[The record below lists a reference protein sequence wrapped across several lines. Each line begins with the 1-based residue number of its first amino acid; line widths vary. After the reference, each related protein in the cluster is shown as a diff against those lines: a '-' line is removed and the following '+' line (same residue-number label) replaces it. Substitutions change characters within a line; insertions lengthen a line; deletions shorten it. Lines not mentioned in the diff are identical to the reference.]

1 MTQVADVFSNRY
13 EIQRGIARGGMA
25 EVYLARDQLLDRP
38 VAVKVLFPEY
48 ARDPSFV
55 ERFRREAQSAAN
67 LNHPNIVGIFDW
79 GQERGTYFIVM
90 EYVRGRSLRQVVQAD
105 GAFTP
110 RRTAQIGAEIAGAL
124 EFAHRNGVIHRD
136 VKPGNVLLTDDNDV
150 KVTDFGIARANTS
163 DALTQ
168 TGAVM
173 GTAAYLSPE
182 QAQGLSVDGRSDV
195 YSLGVVLYEM
205 VTGVAPFRGE
215 SPVAVAYKQVR
226 ENPDPPSVHAP
237 DLPPDLEHIILTAMS
252 KDADSRYQTAEE
264 LRTDL
269 LRFLRGEPPLAAP
282 VTAMLA
288 DETAAAE
295 SAPTQMA
302 PAMTPMGDVDHD
314 REARRKRTGAIVA
327 GLIGVGLIAAVIIGL
342 VAFGASGGGGGGG
355 PTAEV
360 PDVVGTSFTEA
371 ENALKFS
378 GFKVDRRDV
387 EGKDA
392 PDLVL
397 SQRPGGGEKL
407 EKKST
412 VRLRVSKATFTMPEV
427 VGKPRQDAVNQLIGV
442 GLQDPTTNVV
452 VTEEDSDQPPGTVLR
467 TDPAAGTDTPK
478 VGRPVTLF
486 VAKEPSVAVP
496 SVVGLETQPA
506 QQLLQAGGFQVTVQ
520 TEPSDTVPVGR
531 VTRTDPAAGTAV
543 KRGSAV
549 QMYVSTG
556 PQMVDVPNVVGQQQN
571 QAAQTLQA
579 AGFQPFVSQQGTNNP
594 SDNGRV
600 LAQNPP
606 AGQQAPKGS
615 AVTLTVGRFPS

>member
-67 LNHPNIVGIFDW
+67 LNHPNIVGIYDW

-90 EYVRGRSLRQVVQAD
+90 EYVRGRSLREVVQAE
-105 GAFTP
+105 GAFTA

-136 VKPGNVLLTDDNDV
+136 VKPGNVLLTAENDV
-150 KVTDFGIARANTS
+150 KVTDFGIARASTG

-205 VTGVAPFRGE
+205 VTGVPPFRAE

-252 KDADSRYQTAEE
+252 KDADSRYQTADE

-282 VTAMLA
+282 VTALLA

-295 SAPTQMA
+295 AAPTQMA

-342 VAFGASGGGGGGG
+342 VAFGASGGGGGG

-360 PDVVGTSFTEA
+360 PSVVGKSFTDA
-371 ENALKFS
+371 ENVLKFS

-397 SQRPGGGEKL
+397 SQRPGEGEKL
-407 EKKST
+407 EKNGT
-412 VRLRVSKATFTMPEV
+412 VVLRVSKATFTMPEV
-427 VGKPRQDAVNQLIGV
+427 AGRQRPDAVNQLIGR

-467 TDPAAGTDTPK
+467 SDPAAGSDWPK
-478 VGRPVTLF
+478 AGRPVTLF
-486 VAKEPSVAVP
+486 VAREPSVAVP
-496 SVVGLETQPA
+496 SVVGLETQAA
-506 QQLLQAGGFQVTVQ
+506 QQLLQAAGFQVSVQ
-520 TEPSDTVPVGR
+520 SEPSDTVPALR
-531 VTRTDPAAGTAV
+531 VTRTDPGAGTQV

-549 QMYVSTG
+549 RMYVSTG
-556 PQMVDVPNVVGQQQN
+556 PQMVAVPNVVGQEQN

-579 AGFQPFVSQQGTNNP
+579 AGFQVFASQQGTNNP

-615 AVTLTVGRFPS
+615 GVTLTVGRFPP